1 MSQFLFILI
10 IPNLIENINCYVQHN
25 HPIPIESRQFL
36 LQYNYT
42 TTTQL
47 YLGEEEKYTFTGT
60 VNYYTAHQSEVVFSI
75 NLGIWE
81 EDAFQT
87 CKLYI

>member
-1 MSQFLFILI
+1 MPCMPEIMSQFLFILI
-10 IPNLIENINCYVQHN
+10 IPKLTVYINGYVQHN
-25 HPIPIESRQFL
+25 QPFPIGSSRQL

-60 VNYYTAHQSEVVFSI
+60 VN
-75 NLGIWE
+75 
-81 EDAFQT
+81 
-87 CKLYI
+87 